1 MGPGMEITRGT
12 FDSLSTD
19 DKLRVLYDLVC
30 SMDHRIEQLAICMK
44 RGYISPWQIK
54 IMLGLTGAIAS
65 LAAVI
70 ITKLLPLVNL

>member
-1 MGPGMEITRGT
+1 MGPGMDITRGT

-30 SMDHRIEQLAICMK
+30 SMDKQIEQLAMCMK

-54 IMLGLTGAIAS
+54 IMLGLTGAVAS

>member
-30 SMDHRIEQLAICMK
+30 SMDRRIEQLATCVK

-54 IMLGLTGAIAS
+54 VMLGLTGTIAS
-65 LAAVI
+65 LTAVI
-70 ITKLLPLVNL
+70 IGRLLHLVNL

>member
-1 MGPGMEITRGT
+1 MEITRGT
-12 FDSLSTD
+12 FDNLSTD

-30 SMDHRIEQLAICMK
+30 SMDSRIDQLARCIK

-54 IMLGLTGAIAS
+54 VMLGLTGAVAS

-70 ITKLLPLVNL
+70 ITKLLPLINL

>member
-1 MGPGMEITRGT
+1 MEITRGT
-12 FDSLSTD
+12 FDNLSTD

-30 SMDHRIEQLAICMK
+30 SMDYRIEQLATCMK

-54 IMLGLTGAIAS
+54 VMLGLTGAVAS

-70 ITKLLPLVNL
+70 ITKLLPLINL

>member
-30 SMDHRIEQLAICMK
+30 SMDRRIEQLATCLK

-54 IMLGLTGAIAS
+54 VMLGLTGAIAS
-65 LAAVI
+65 LAAAVV
-70 ITKLLPLVNL
+70 TKLLPLINL